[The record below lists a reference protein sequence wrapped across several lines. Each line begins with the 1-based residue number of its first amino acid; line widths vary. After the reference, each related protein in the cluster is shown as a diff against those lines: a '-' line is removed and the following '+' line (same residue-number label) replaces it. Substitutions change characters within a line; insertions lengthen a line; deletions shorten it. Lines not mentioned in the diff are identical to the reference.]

1 MNSSTTVSIESKMN
15 LINSMI
21 SNIPKKL
28 FFIQENDFDRVIRL
42 LSYLHQHVPESKG
55 VDQNKLIRQ
64 VISKHLRLVNMKMVD
79 VKILLLVALKRLKPS
94 DLELSESKIVSK
106 LLVENKDNHD
116 LDILNRI
123 VAQIRTKLPFDL
135 RERLNYEHIVAV
147 KQRVYSYLKS
157 GGNMLEDFVD
167 VNDIKLTEI
176 DTPDELAMFHM
187 ELARARGKDPA
198 NVQLNLSK
206 TDHLLAMKEL
216 DVETRVK
223 EAKEKIKELTLEL
236 ENEDLSKN
244 QRQNIE
250 LKIKLNEWRIKSLT
264 NQDLSSYN
272 NQEKAHLQKIANQE
286 DIQELIR
293 QEDLEHINM
302 SKEQKIKANYV
313 DRKPLL
319 MVDPD
324 LQKDYYYDKHSRT
337 LKRLPNESELKPV
350 SMEQVEDILEEHDI
364 SNREISKTLTYLDNN
379 NILEE
384 EEPTFLL
391 DQNYMD
397 EQSLSKK
404 IGKDS
409 DIIRKIMIGLG
420 VAIILV
426 ILGSLILFKDKVQ
439 IKLPTMGKKKTSLTS
454 ILKKK

>member
-1 MNSSTTVSIESKMN
+1 MQ
-15 LINSMI
+15 LIII
-21 SNIPKKL
+21 S
-28 FFIQENDFDRVIRL
+28 
-42 LSYLHQHVPESKG
+42 LHQ
-55 VDQNKLIRQ
+55 
-64 VISKHLRLVNMKMVD
+64 
-79 VKILLLVALKRLKPS
+79 PS

-123 VAQIRTKLPFDL
+123 VAQIRTKLTFDL

-206 TDHLLAMKEL
+206 TDHMLAMKEL

-302 SKEQKIKANYV
+302 LKEQKIKANYV

-324 LQKDYYYDKHSRT
+324 LQKDYY
-337 LKRLPNESELKPV
+337 
-350 SMEQVEDILEEHDI
+350 
-364 SNREISKTLTYLDNN
+364 
-379 NILEE
+379 
-384 EEPTFLL
+384 
-391 DQNYMD
+391 
-397 EQSLSKK
+397 
-404 IGKDS
+404 
-409 DIIRKIMIGLG
+409 
-420 VAIILV
+420 
-426 ILGSLILFKDKVQ
+426 
-439 IKLPTMGKKKTSLTS
+439 
-454 ILKKK
+454 